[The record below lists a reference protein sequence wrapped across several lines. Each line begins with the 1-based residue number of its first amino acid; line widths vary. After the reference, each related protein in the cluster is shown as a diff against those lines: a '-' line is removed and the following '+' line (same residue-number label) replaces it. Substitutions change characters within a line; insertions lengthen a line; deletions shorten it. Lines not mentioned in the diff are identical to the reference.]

1 MRGLLRKDWYMTL
14 RYGKF
19 FLAFVLIYAVIAAFS
34 EMGMLFSLIN
44 VMIGGMLVKTLISYE
59 EQSKWDSM
67 AVYLPVTA
75 ECIVAEKYVVGLI
88 SVALTSL
95 LTAGTIA
102 AACSLSGRGAV
113 LPFGSHVLLLMGAGT
128 LWLALEMPV
137 LFKFGVNKG
146 RIWFA
151 LLTALIAGLIG
162 GAGMAGTGRFG
173 EGLGQTGLSAPALT
187 GSMAAFLAAAAAL
200 IALSIRLSVHFF
212 RKREF

>member
-137 LFKFGVNKG
+137 LFKFGVEKG
-146 RIWFA
+146 R
-151 LLTALIAGLIG
+151 LALIA
-162 GAGMAGTGRFG
+162 
-173 EGLGQTGLSAPALT
+173 ALV
-187 GSMAAFLAAAAAL
+187 AA
-200 IALSIRLSVHFF
+200 IALSVLLMSVSGGITTPLALALFTAACLALFALSMWLSA
-212 RKREF
+212 KILGKKDM